1 MASSLFSFKA
11 QVGGGGG
18 DGSAGAGDDSLQPS
32 GSLRDPKKVDFL
44 SLMKQKKEYQE
55 RAAQAASKKK
65 KAQVS
70 YVDYKTITFTNDQKR
85 AFDALCS
92 TSNVLITGPAGT
104 GKSTLLKSY
113 YCWYIDKYCFGN
125 MDDES
130 IYITSTTGISSMNIS
145 GITIHSWSGIED
157 GSKGIDYYVE
167 KIKTNVTKRAA
178 YNRWKKAKVL
188 IIDEISMMSGE
199 LLDKLSILGQRL
211 RGKPGEP
218 FGGIQVI
225 LFCDF
230 LQLPP
235 VKSDL
240 FCFDAI
246 CWRSLRLKVVHLNE
260 IVRQKDREFQVVLN
274 KIRIGFVD
282 DHVEEYLMAIY
293 KKGRPANED
302 GIIPTVLFPLK
313 KQVNHHNQMEL
324 MKLEGESHTFSASY
338 SFSKSVQEYE
348 RERFQHLI
356 DEGTNCEASLHLAVG
371 AQVMYLVNDMEKGLV
386 NGSRGIV
393 TGFVTVDGVGEGGT
407 PTRDV
412 VPVVKF
418 LNHEKPMIVEYDV
431 WTHEEKDGKAVSKKQ
446 MPLILAWALT
456 VHKTQGCTLE
466 YCELNIGKD
475 IFEAGQTYVALSR
488 VKDPSGLFISALDVS
503 KIRANERCIDFYL
516 KLYNKS
522 ADLEDRECIICFEHG
537 EGEEGEKPFTQCK
550 SCKYY
555 LHEGCWGEY
564 YKRKKENKC
573 CYCTREFF

>member
-11 QVGGGGG
+11 QVGG
-18 DGSAGAGDDSLQPS
+18 AGAGS
-32 GSLRDPKKVDFL
+32 GASAQTPDFL
-44 SLMKQKKEYQE
+44 SLMKQKKENTE
-55 RAAQAASKKK
+55 KAAAEKKK
-65 KAQVS
+65 KKVQVN
-70 YVDYKTITFTNDQKR
+70 YVDYTSITFTKDQKR

-104 GKSTLLKSY
+104 GKSTLLKAY
-113 YCWYIDKYCFGN
+113 YCWYIDKHCMGN

-167 KIKTNVTKRAA
+167 KIKTNITKRSA

-211 RGKPGEP
+211 RGKMGVP
-218 FGGIQVI
+218 FGGIQVV

-235 VKSDL
+235 VKSDI

-246 CWRSLRLKVVHLNE
+246 CWRSLGLKVVHLNE
-260 IVRQKDREFQVVLN
+260 IVRQKDREFQTVLN

-282 DHVEEYLMAIY
+282 DHVEQYLMAVY
-293 KKGRPANED
+293 RKGRPVNSD
-302 GIIPTVLFPLK
+302 GIVPTVLFPLK
-313 KQVNHHNQMEL
+313 KQVNHYNQMEL
-324 MKLEGESHTFSASY
+324 MKLEGESQVYTASY
-338 SFSKSVQEYE
+338 TFSKSVQEYE
-348 RERFQHLI
+348 RERFQHII
-356 DEGTNCEASLHLAVG
+356 DEGTNCEAALHLSTG
-371 AQVMYLVNDMEKGLV
+371 AQVMYLVNDVEKGLV

-393 TGFVTVDGVGEGGT
+393 TGFVTIDATTPDGS
-407 PTRDV
+407 PTRDT

-503 KIRANERCIDFYL
+503 KIRANERCIEFYL

-522 ADLEDRECIICFEHG
+522 ADLEDRECIICFDHDH
-537 EGEEGEKPFTQCK
+537 EGEKPFTQCK

-555 LHEGCWGEY
+555 LHEECWTEY
-564 YKRKKENKC
+564 YKRKGENKC
-573 CYCTREFF
+573 CYCTREFI